1 MDMDDEVFL
10 EEAVELVPRIVR
22 HITATFACYGE
33 ARGLTLGQ
41 MKALGYL
48 YRHGRLTVGEVAEG
62 LGLAMPTASELVD
75 KLAERGLLE
84 RGVNP
89 DNRRQ
94 VHVWLTEEAMAYG
107 REVHALRRGQIRQV
121 FDALNPNERAV
132 FVRGLRALDEAV
144 SPPPAVP
151 CPEASTTPVKAELAR
166 TA

>member
-1 MDMDDEVFL
+1 
-10 EEAVELVPRIVR
+10 
-22 HITATFACYGE
+22 
-33 ARGLTLGQ
+33 

-48 YRHGRLTVGEVAEG
+48 YRNGRSTVGEVADG

-75 KLAERGLLE
+75 KLAERGLIE

-107 REVHALRRGQIRQV
+107 REVHALRRAQIRQV
-121 FDALNPNERAV
+121 FDALKPNERAI
-132 FVRGLRALDEAV
+132 FVRGLRSLAEAV
-144 SPPPAVP
+144 APPPAVSSS
-151 CPEASTTPVKAELAR
+151 PELATPAKAELVG